1 MTRKTVLA
9 LLLLSG
15 SQAQAAVKVVAT
27 TSSMEFVA
35 RVVGGDAVRITTL
48 SPPDRDA
55 HHLLAKPSMMVAL
68 RNADLVLA
76 VGGELEVG
84 WLPAAL
90 QGAANPR
97 ILPGQSGYFEGAAQ
111 IDLIE
116 TGGSADRS
124 KGDVHPMGNPHFYMD
139 PERMA
144 RVAKALA
151 GRLGSLDP
159 ARAAAFA
166 SNAEVFAKAVA
177 ERVPAWKA
185 RAAGSPGVVLYHKDV
200 NYLAN
205 LLSVPILG
213 FVEPLPGIPPTASHL
228 RGLVER
234 LKGRSGVIL
243 FNSYHSGDGPQFL
256 ARELGWKA
264 FQLQLEVDS
273 GADTAGYLNHIDRW
287 VSAVASARQ

>member
-1 MTRKTVLA
+1 MIRKALFAVLVLGA
-9 LLLLSG
+9 PRVE
-15 SQAQAAVKVVAT
+15 AAVKIVAT
-27 TSSMEFVA
+27 TSSMELLA
-35 RVVGGDAVRITTL
+35 HVVGGDAVRITTL

-97 ILPGQSGYFEGAAQ
+97 ILPGQAGYFEGSAQ

-116 TGGSADRS
+116 KGGSADRS
-124 KGDVHPMGNPHFYMD
+124 RGDVHPMGNPHFYMD

-151 GRLGSLDP
+151 GRLGSLDSSH
-159 ARAAAFA
+159 AAIFA
-166 SNAEVFAKAVA
+166 ANAEAFTKAVA
-177 ERVPAWKA
+177 ERIPGWKS
-185 RAAGSPGVVLYHKDV
+185 RAAGAPGIVFYHKDGD
-200 NYLAN
+200 YLAN
-205 LLSVPILG
+205 LLEVPILG

-228 RGLVER
+228 KGLVEK
-234 LKGRSGVIL
+234 LKGQHGVIL
-243 FNSYHSGDGPQFL
+243 YNTYHSGDGPQFL

-264 FQLQLEVDS
+264 FQLQLEVDT
-273 GADTAGYLNHIDRW
+273 GADAKAYLDHIDRW
-287 VSAVASARQ
+287 VTAAASARQ